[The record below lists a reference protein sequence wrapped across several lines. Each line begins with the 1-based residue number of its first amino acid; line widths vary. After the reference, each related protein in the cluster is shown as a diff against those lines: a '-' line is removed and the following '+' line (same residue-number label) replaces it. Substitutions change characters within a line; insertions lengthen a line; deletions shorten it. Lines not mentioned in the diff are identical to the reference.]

1 MIFRRLHAQP
11 FASLVNLSGRWQIT
25 MLAVVVATLTG
36 LASLQAAAADASPQA
51 VEIRVWHALSGAQG
65 QLAERVTAG
74 FNESQRDYRVV
85 LVYKGNY
92 RETLTAGLAA
102 AKSARSAE
110 SPHLLQVNEEGT
122 ADVLG
127 ARNAFK
133 PLFALAA
140 ETRINIEPDKIS
152 APAAS
157 VYADK
162 TGRLLAFPL
171 NSSTP
176 VLYLN
181 RDTFIKSGM
190 DPDKPPKTWYE
201 MQPVL
206 IALQNAGADC
216 PYTTSRQSWVH
227 IENTNAWHNNPIASE
242 DNGLGG
248 TRAELRVNGHLMI
261 RHISLLGAWVRSQ
274 LFRISGRADEGDTRF
289 ASGECAMLTSSSTA
303 RAEITKK
310 AQFRVGVAQLPYY
323 DDFNNAPYN
332 TLSGGAALW
341 AVGNT
346 NARESMGMARF
357 LAYLATPAVAAD
369 WQQSAGYL
377 PVTQNAYATLQRSGY
392 YKTNPEMD
400 VAATQLRGYRSG
412 AFTKG
417 VRLGDYDKIRAILDD
432 ELEEVWKGAKAPK
445 SALDEAVQRGNLV
458 LRAFERAQPR

>member
-1 MIFRRLHAQP
+1 MIDRKLRASPFGSRLFNA
-11 FASLVNLSGRWQIT
+11 F
-25 MLAVVVATLTG
+25 LAV
-36 LASLQAAAADASPQA
+36 LAVFIAAVSVPAHAADAPGA
-51 VEIRVWHALSGAQG
+51 PVEIRVWHALSGTQG
-65 QLAERVTAG
+65 QLAERMTAA

-85 LVYKGNY
+85 LVYKGDY

-102 AKSARSAE
+102 AKSARTAD
-110 SPHLLQVNEEGT
+110 SPHLIQVYEEGT
-122 ADVLG
+122 ADVLA

-140 ETRINIEPDKIS
+140 ETRINIEPEKLS

-157 VYADK
+157 VYTDK

-181 RDTFIKSGM
+181 RDTFIKAGM

-216 PYTTSRQSWVH
+216 PYTTSRQSWIHV
-227 IENTNAWHNNPIASE
+227 ENTSAWHNNPVASE

-341 AVGNT
+341 AFSNT
-346 NARESMGMARF
+346 TARESMGMARF

-369 WQQSAGYL
+369 WQQSAGYV
-377 PVTQNAYATLQRSGY
+377 PVTQNAYSTLQRSGY

-400 VAATQLRGYRSG
+400 IAATQLRGYRSG
-412 AFTKG
+412 PFTKG

-432 ELEEVWKGAKAPK
+432 ELDDVWKGVKAPK
-445 SALDEAVQRGNLV
+445 SALDEAVQRGNVV

>member
-1 MIFRRLHAQP
+1 MIFRRPHVYP
-11 FASLVNLSGRWQIT
+11 FASSFKSSQRWSAT
-25 MLAVVVATLTG
+25 MLTVLAVVWPGLGSQPAVAAGT
-36 LASLQAAAADASPQA
+36 APQP
-51 VEIRVWHALSGAQG
+51 VEIRLWHAMSGAQG
-65 QLAERVTAG
+65 QSLEQVTAA
-74 FNESQRDYRVV
+74 FNASQRDVRVV
-85 LVYKGNY
+85 PVYKGEY
-92 RETLTAGLAA
+92 RATLSAGLAA
-102 AKSARSAE
+102 AKSRSAE
-110 SPHLLQVNEEGT
+110 SPHLLQVYEEGT
-122 ADVLG
+122 ADVLA
-127 ARNAFK
+127 ARHAFK

-140 ETRINIEPDKIS
+140 ETRINIEPEKIS
-152 APAAS
+152 APAAG

-171 NSSTP
+171 NNSTP

-303 RAEITKK
+303 RAEITRK

-346 NARESMGMARF
+346 TARESLGMARF

-369 WQQSAGYL
+369 WQQSAGYV

-400 VAATQLRGYRSG
+400 IAATQMRGYRSG

-432 ELEEVWKGAKAPK
+432 ELDDVWKGAKAPI
-445 SALDEAVQRGNLV
+445 SALDEAVQRGNVV

>member
-1 MIFRRLHAQP
+1 MNFRRPHVYP
-11 FASLVNLSGRWQIT
+11 FASPFKSSKRWSAT
-25 MLAVVVATLTG
+25 MLTVLAVVWPGLGSQPAVAAGT
-36 LASLQAAAADASPQA
+36 APQP
-51 VEIRVWHALSGAQG
+51 VEIRLWHAMSGAQG
-65 QLAERVTAG
+65 QSLEHVAAA
-74 FNESQRDYRVV
+74 FNESQRDFRVV
-85 LVYKGNY
+85 PVYKGEY
-92 RETLTAGLAA
+92 RATLSAGLAA
-102 AKSARSAE
+102 AKSRSAE
-110 SPHLLQVNEEGT
+110 SPHLLQVYEEGT
-122 ADVLG
+122 ADVLA
-127 ARNAFK
+127 ARHAFK
-133 PLFALAA
+133 PLFALAT
-140 ETRINIEPDKIS
+140 ETRINIEPEKIS

-176 VLYLN
+176 VLYFN

-303 RAEITKK
+303 RAEITRK

-346 NARESMGMARF
+346 TARESLGMARF

-369 WQQSAGYL
+369 WQQSAGYV

-400 VAATQLRGYRSG
+400 IAATQMRGYRSG

-432 ELEEVWKGAKAPK
+432 ELDDVWKGVKAPI
-445 SALDEAVQRGNLV
+445 SALDEAVQRGNVV

>member
-1 MIFRRLHAQP
+1 MIFRRPHVYP
-11 FASLVNLSGRWQIT
+11 FASPFKSSKRWSAT
-25 MLAVVVATLTG
+25 MLTVLAVVWPGLGSQPAVAAGT
-36 LASLQAAAADASPQA
+36 APQP
-51 VEIRVWHALSGAQG
+51 VEIRLWHAMSGAQG
-65 QLAERVTAG
+65 QSLEHVTAA
-74 FNESQRDYRVV
+74 FNESQRDFRVV
-85 LVYKGNY
+85 PVYKGEY
-92 RETLTAGLAA
+92 RATLSAGLAA
-102 AKSARSAE
+102 AKSRSAE
-110 SPHLLQVNEEGT
+110 SPHLLQVYEEGT
-122 ADVLG
+122 ADVLA
-127 ARNAFK
+127 ARHAFK

-140 ETRINIEPDKIS
+140 ETRINIEPDRIS

-303 RAEITKK
+303 RAEITRK

-346 NARESMGMARF
+346 TARESLGMARF

-369 WQQSAGYL
+369 WQQSAGYV

-400 VAATQLRGYRSG
+400 IAATQMRGYRSG

-432 ELEEVWKGAKAPK
+432 ELDDVWKGVKAPI
-445 SALDEAVQRGNLV
+445 SALDEAVQRGNVV

>member
-1 MIFRRLHAQP
+1 MNFRRPHVYP
-11 FASLVNLSGRWQIT
+11 FASPFKSSKRWSAT
-25 MLAVVVATLTG
+25 MLTVLAVVWPSLGSQPAVAAGT
-36 LASLQAAAADASPQA
+36 APQP
-51 VEIRVWHALSGAQG
+51 VEIRLWHAMSGAQG
-65 QLAERVTAG
+65 QSLEHVTAA
-74 FNESQRDYRVV
+74 FNESQRDFRVV
-85 LVYKGNY
+85 PVYKGEY
-92 RETLTAGLAA
+92 RATLSAGLAA
-102 AKSARSAE
+102 AKSRSAE
-110 SPHLLQVNEEGT
+110 SPHLLQVYEEGT
-122 ADVLG
+122 ADVLA
-127 ARNAFK
+127 ARHAFK

-162 TGRLLAFPL
+162 SGRLLAFPL

-176 VLYLN
+176 VLYFN

-289 ASGECAMLTSSSTA
+289 ASGECAMLTSTSTA
-303 RAEITKK
+303 RAEITRK

-346 NARESMGMARF
+346 TARESLGMARF

-369 WQQSAGYL
+369 WQQSAGYV

-400 VAATQLRGYRSG
+400 IAATQMRGYRSG

-432 ELEEVWKGAKAPK
+432 ELDDVWKGVKAPI
-445 SALDEAVQRGNLV
+445 SALDEAVQRGNVV

>member
-1 MIFRRLHAQP
+1 MNFRRPHVYP
-11 FASLVNLSGRWQIT
+11 FASPFKSSKRWSAT
-25 MLAVVVATLTG
+25 MLTVLAVVWPGLGSQPAVAAGT
-36 LASLQAAAADASPQA
+36 APQP
-51 VEIRVWHALSGAQG
+51 VEIRLWHAMSGAQG
-65 QLAERVTAG
+65 QSLEHVTAA
-74 FNESQRDYRVV
+74 FNESQRDVRVV
-85 LVYKGNY
+85 PVYKGEY
-92 RETLTAGLAA
+92 RATLSAGLAA
-102 AKSARSAE
+102 AKSRSAE
-110 SPHLLQVNEEGT
+110 SPHLLQVYEEGT
-122 ADVLG
+122 ADVLA
-127 ARNAFK
+127 ARHAFK

-303 RAEITKK
+303 RAEITRK

-346 NARESMGMARF
+346 TARESLGMARF

-369 WQQSAGYL
+369 WQQSAGYV

-400 VAATQLRGYRSG
+400 IAATQMRGYRSG

-432 ELEEVWKGAKAPK
+432 ELDDGWKGVKAPI
-445 SALDEAVQRGNLV
+445 SALDEAVQRGNVV